1 MKDIFNLMLLSVGFN
16 FFISPLFGLGM
27 PFLYNQILNTDALY
41 FSLTM
46 VLLSVGSIT
55 MSVILIN
62 KKQSNKIFGIIYS
75 TILIWILVFIIQGLN
90 IYLII
95 NKTISFPVFFGIDLL
110 IMFFI
115 GILLVRINTP
125 VQVTIQQQVEPVYMG
140 RVFSVIQML
149 SGSLAPIAV
158 ALAGIFLDKFPFIWL
173 FIIITIGFI
182 LTSLLG
188 IFNKELRKL

>member
-1 MKDIFNLMLLSVGFN
+1 MLLSVGFN

-110 IMFFI
+110 IMFVI

-125 VQVTIQQQVEPVYMG
+125 VQVTIQQQVEPDYMG

-149 SGSLAPIAV
+149 SGSLAPIGV
-158 ALAGIFLDKFPFIWL
+158 ALAGIFLDKFPFMWL
-173 FIIITIGFI
+173 FIIIAIGFI

-188 IFNKELRKL
+188 IFNKEIRKL

>member
-1 MKDIFNLMLLSVGFN
+1 MLLSVGFN

-46 VLLSVGSIT
+46 ILLSVGSIT